1 MARNED
7 REQQTLVKWSQQAS
21 IRREFPELKLL
32 FHIPNERNC
41 DPREGK
47 RLKLMGVKSGVPDL
61 FLPVSRGIYHGLF
74 IELKAANGKPSENQ
88 LWWFRELNNQS
99 YFSAVCYGWLQA
111 SELITGY
118 LSGEYNAC
126 KI

>member
-7 REQQTLVKWSQQAS
+7 REQQMLIKWSQQAS
-21 IRREFPELKLL
+21 IRKEFPELKLM
-32 FHIPNERNC
+32 FHIPNERGC

-61 FLPVSRGIYHGLF
+61 FLPAARGRYHGLF
-74 IELKAANGKPSENQ
+74 IELKAESGKTSDNQ
-88 LWWFRELNNQS
+88 MWWFRELNSQG

-111 SELITGY
+111 AELIQRY
-118 LSGEYNAC
+118 LRGEYNDR
-126 KI
+126 KV

>member
-7 REQQTLVKWSQQAS
+7 REQQMLIKWSQQAS
-21 IRREFPELKLL
+21 IRREFPELKLM
-32 FHIPNERNC
+32 FHIPNERGC

-61 FLPVSRGIYHGLF
+61 FLPAARGKYHGLF
-74 IELKAANGKPSENQ
+74 IELKAENGKPSDNQ
-88 LWWFRELNNQS
+88 MWWFRELNNQD

-111 SELITGY
+111 AELIQRY
-118 LSGEYNAC
+118 LRGDYNAV
-126 KI
+126 